1 MSLPYYKSSY
11 IKTKAMPVTDESGCC
26 NHRHLREI
34 DCSLAVVVGPAA
46 GTEYVGKSNTCL
58 AYSAKVCFS

>member
-1 MSLPYYKSSY
+1 
-11 IKTKAMPVTDESGCC
+11 MPVTDESGCC